1 MWAAAQGRGVDFVV
15 EGLLVLA
22 AGLYLAAVGVLAVFV
37 GSFGVLIALY
47 LRARWQDSRHSRA
60 GVGAY
65 CNTSLRGRSG
75 AAPLRGE
82 HEGGA
87 PHDTLP
93 PVTIQLPIYNEAHVV
108 ERLIAACAC
117 LDYPR
122 DRLHVQIIDD
132 STDETTRLLRQAL
145 SAWEGRGAPPV
156 TLLRRPTRSG
166 YKAGALAHGLERVT
180 TPFVA
185 IFDADFIPP
194 PDLLRRAMPY
204 FATDA
209 RLALV
214 QTRWSHL
221 NAEDNLLTRA
231 QALSTDGHFII
242 EQIARS
248 RGGLPMS
255 MNGSGGVWRVSALC
269 DAGGWSAVTLTEDL
283 DLSYRALLRGW
294 RFTYLPDVA
303 APGELPPQV
312 QAYKRQQRRWATGM
326 TQNLLRHA
334 IPLLRAR
341 RYAPWQ
347 RFMGLMHLGQYAV
360 QPLILLTFLL
370 TPPLIAGGMFARLP
384 NLGPL
389 GAVGLI
395 PPLMMILAQRA
406 LYPDWPRRLL
416 FMPVQGVIGVAVVLN
431 NSAGVLDALTGSRAS
446 REFKRTPKFSAT
458 GAGWASSHY
467 ALPADRITLG
477 ELALAAYA
485 LGGLGIAL
493 ARLPALAPY
502 FATYAFSFAAFALW
516 NLAQTRRARRAPDR
530 AREKAVRKPLGAG
543 AVASPLLGAGAPRR
557 SLSLRMERGQVERSE
572 TGGEVKPGRKRAVS
586 LRHKAVYLQ
595 PVGRLPGAAE
605 QRPMSTKSTHP
616 SAWRA
621 RNAPPPG
628 PLPGQARE
636 GEMLR
641 PAAKVPLSSSAG
653 EGD

>member
-1 MWAAAQGRGVDFVV
+1 MEFVL
-15 EGLLVLA
+15 ETLLVLA
-22 AGLYLAAVGVLAVFV
+22 AGLYLVAVVLLTVFV

-47 LRARWQDSRHSRA
+47 LRARWQDSRRSRA

-65 CNTSLRGRSG
+65 CTPIRGRCS
-75 AAPLRGE
+75 AAPLQGARD
-82 HEGGA
+82 EGWPPDA
-87 PHDTLP
+87 FP

-108 ERLIAACAC
+108 ERLIAACAR

-122 DRLHVQIIDD
+122 DRLHIQVIDD
-132 STDETTRLLRQAL
+132 STDETTRLLRQAI
-145 SAWEGRGAPPV
+145 SVWEGQGAPPII
-156 TLLRRPTRSG
+156 LLRRPSRSG
-166 YKAGALAHGLERVT
+166 YKAGALAYGLERVT

-185 IFDADFIPP
+185 IFDADFVPP
-194 PDLLRRAMPY
+194 PDLLRRAMPP
-204 FATDA
+204 FAADA

-221 NAEDNLLTRA
+221 NAGDNLLTRA
-231 QALSTDGHFII
+231 QALNTDGHFII

-255 MNGSGGVWRVSALC
+255 MNGSGGVWRVAALR
-269 DAGGWSAVTLTEDL
+269 DAGGWSAATLTEDL

-294 RFTYLPDVA
+294 RFAYLPGVA

-312 QAYKRQQRRWATGM
+312 QAYKLQQRRWATGM

-334 IPLLRAR
+334 IPLLRAE

-347 RFMGLMHLGQYAV
+347 RVMGLMHLGQYAV
-360 QPLILLTFLL
+360 QPLILLAFLL

-384 NLGPL
+384 NLGPF

-395 PPLMMILAQRA
+395 PPLMMILAQHA

-416 FMPVQGVIGVAVVLN
+416 FMPVQGAIGVAVVLN
-431 NSAGVLDALTGSRAS
+431 NTAGVLAALTGPPAS

-458 GAGWASSHY
+458 GADWARSRY

-485 LGGLGIAL
+485 LVGLGIAL

-516 NLAQTRRARRAPDR
+516 NLAQARRARRAPDR
-530 AREKAVRKPLGAG
+530 AREKTVRKPLEAG
-543 AVASPLLGAGAPRR
+543 TFT
-557 SLSLRMERGQVERSE
+557 GQ
-572 TGGEVKPGRKRAVS
+572 
-586 LRHKAVYLQ
+586 LHQ
-595 PVGRLPGAAE
+595 NLPGAL
-605 QRPMSTKSTHP
+605 
-616 SAWRA
+616 WRGAA
-621 RNAPPPG
+621 RRR
-628 PLPGQARE
+628 QTSE
-636 GEMLR
+636 VCETSEVSGET
-641 PAAKVPLSSSAG
+641 PV
-653 EGD
+653 